1 MAGDR
6 TRFGSPSRDVHR
18 PRSGP
23 FCTVPKLSR
32 RGIGGIHTFLSMFR
46 RRSSEPDVAEAA
58 RRRLAQLAVEF
69 AASSGPPGM
78 VSKTT
83 SSGTDSVSTAAS
95 VSPDPATDLSAA
107 DRSTG
112 QQPASSPAVTGG
124 RHAALSSS
132 AGALGRLRVTAHHV
146 AATGV
151 AVLVLVAVAG
161 WMWWHSRPVTTTVS
175 THQAPRSTVAA
186 PTRSDGA
193 APTPAAHAS
202 GTPPPGTN
210 GAQVVVDVEGR
221 VRRPGIVELP
231 SGSRVVDAIR
241 AAGGASRHRQ
251 LGTVN
256 LARPLVDGEQ
266 ILVGISTQ
274 ATGPPLTAGTPDAG
288 GSAPPQRVDLNTA
301 TQDQLEALPQVGP
314 VTAQAIIAWRTENGG
329 FTSVDEL
336 LDVTGIGEKTLAQ
349 LRPYVYV

>member
-1 MAGDR
+1 MS
-6 TRFGSPSRDVHR
+6 GSSSRNVHR
-18 PRSGP
+18 PRSGRL
-23 FCTVPKLSR
+23 CTAPELLARSR
-32 RGIGGIHTFLSMFR
+32 RRIHTFLSMFR

-69 AASSGPPGM
+69 AASSPPPGL
-78 VSKTT
+78 SSPAA
-83 SSGTDSVSTAAS
+83 SSGTDSASTAPS
-95 VSPDPATDLSAA
+95 VSPDTATDRSTA
-107 DRSTG
+107 DRSTARH
-112 QQPASSPAVTGG
+112 PPSPPVPPG

-132 AGALGRLRVTAHHV
+132 VGALGRLRVTAHHV
-146 AATGV
+146 AATAV

-175 THQAPRSTVAA
+175 AHPTPLSTVGA
-186 PTRSDGA
+186 PTRSAGA
-193 APTPAAHAS
+193 SPTPAAHAS
-202 GTPPPGTN
+202 GTPPPRTN
-210 GAQVVVDVEGR
+210 GAQVVVDVEGK

-241 AAGGASRHRQ
+241 AAGGAGRRRQ
-251 LGTVN
+251 LRTVN

-266 ILVGISTQ
+266 ILVGITTH
-274 ATGPPLTAGTPDAG
+274 ATGPPLAAGTPGAG
-288 GSAPPQRVDLNTA
+288 GSPPPQRVDLNTA

-314 VTAQAIIAWRTENGG
+314 VTAQAIIAWRTENGS

-336 LDVTGIGEKTLAQ
+336 LDVTGIGDKTLAQ

>member
-1 MAGDR
+1 
-6 TRFGSPSRDVHR
+6 
-18 PRSGP
+18 
-23 FCTVPKLSR
+23 
-32 RGIGGIHTFLSMFR
+32 MFR

-69 AASSGPPGM
+69 AASSRPPGM
-78 VSKTT
+78 ASQ
-83 SSGTDSVSTAAS
+83 AAS
-95 VSPDPATDLSAA
+95 SRTESASAPSASPDPATDLSAA

-112 QQPASSPAVTGG
+112 RQPASPAVPPG
-124 RHAALSSS
+124 RHAALSSD
-132 AGALGRLRVTAHHV
+132 GALGRLRVTAHHV
-146 AATGV
+146 AATAV

-175 THQAPRSTVAA
+175 AHPTPRSTVGA

-193 APTPAAHAS
+193 SPAPAARAT
-202 GTPPPGTN
+202 GTPPPRTN
-210 GAQVVVDVEGR
+210 GAQVVVDVEGK

-241 AAGGASRHRQ
+241 AAGGASRRRQ
-251 LGTVN
+251 LRTVN

-266 ILVGISTQ
+266 ILVGIPTHP
-274 ATGPPLTAGTPDAG
+274 TGPSPAASTPGAG
-288 GSAPPQRVDLNTA
+288 GSPPTQRVDLNTA

-314 VTAQAIIAWRTENGG
+314 VTAQAIIAWRTENGS

-336 LDVTGIGEKTLAQ
+336 LDVTGIGDKTLAQ